1 MTTTKSFLTFQK
13 IALPLS
19 KICSKRIYLLILI
32 EINLFAKKMKKS
44 LCWIIDVT
52 VLLVML
58 VIAVMVSLSVGE
70 LSIPLKDIFG
80 IMADK
85 DSMEY
90 GILAYIR
97 IPRTLLGFAIGGSLS
112 LAGAILQGIYRNPLV
127 EPYTLGISGG
137 ASLGITFS
145 IVTGLHLLN
154 IMFLPLAG
162 FVGSFVTIFLVYTLS
177 LRKGVISVNRMLL
190 IGVMIS
196 FIASSMMMFMMSIT
210 AVENIHGIV
219 FWTMGSLNE
228 SNITMIIAMVAIAL
242 ISLVV
247 AYMFVTPLNALRLGE
262 SKARHLGIN
271 SNITIRI
278 LFVITSLL
286 TGVCIA
292 VAGIIGF
299 VGLVIPHIIR
309 LWVGSDYRILL
320 ITSFLSGGA
329 FLIFCDIVARTIISP
344 NELPIGVITG
354 LIGGILFI
362 ILLSGSR
369 KNSQII

>member
-1 MTTTKSFLTFQK
+1 MNKSVH
-13 IALPLS
+13 
-19 KICSKRIYLLILI
+19 
-32 EINLFAKKMKKS
+32 
-44 LCWIIDVT
+44 WIIYVALLLT
-52 VLLVML
+52 VLTVT
-58 VIAVMVSLSVGE
+58 VMVSLSVGE
-70 LSIPLKDIFG
+70 VSIPLDNILG

-85 DSMEY
+85 ESMEY

-137 ASLGITFS
+137 ASLGVTFA

-177 LRKGVISVNRMLL
+177 LRKGAISINRMLL
-190 IGVMIS
+190 TGVMIS
-196 FIASSMMMFMMSIT
+196 FIASSMMMFLMSIT

-228 SNITMIIAMVAIAL
+228 SNTTMIVSMMAIAI
-242 ISLVV
+242 ISLVA
-247 AYMFVTPLNALRLGE
+247 AYLFVTPLNALRLGE

-271 SNITIRI
+271 SNVTIRI

-309 LWVGSDYRILL
+309 LWVGNDYRILL
-320 ITSFLSGGA
+320 ITSFLSGSI

-354 LIGGILFI
+354 LIGGIVFI

-369 KNSQII
+369 KNSRII

>member
-1 MTTTKSFLTFQK
+1 MNKS
-13 IALPLS
+13 AH
-19 KICSKRIYLLILI
+19 
-32 EINLFAKKMKKS
+32 
-44 LCWIIDVT
+44 WIIYVAL
-52 VLLVML
+52 LLVVL
-58 VIAVMVSLSVGE
+58 IITVMVSLSVGE
-70 LSIPLKDIFG
+70 VPIPLNKILG

-85 DSMEY
+85 ESMEY

-137 ASLGITFS
+137 ASLGVTFS

-154 IMFLPLAG
+154 IIFLPLAG
-162 FVGSFVTIFLVYTLS
+162 FVGSFTTIFIVYTLS
-177 LRKGVISVNRMLL
+177 LRKGAISINRMLL
-190 IGVMIS
+190 TGVMIS
-196 FIASSMMMFMMSIT
+196 FIASSMMMFLMSIT

-228 SNITMIIAMVAIAL
+228 SNTTMIVIMVAISL
-242 ISLVV
+242 ISLIA
-247 AYMFVTPLNALRLGE
+247 AYLFVTPLNTLRLGE

-271 SNITIRI
+271 SNVTIRI

-320 ITSFLSGGA
+320 ITSFLSGSV

-354 LIGGILFI
+354 LIGGIAFI

-369 KNSQII
+369 KNSRII